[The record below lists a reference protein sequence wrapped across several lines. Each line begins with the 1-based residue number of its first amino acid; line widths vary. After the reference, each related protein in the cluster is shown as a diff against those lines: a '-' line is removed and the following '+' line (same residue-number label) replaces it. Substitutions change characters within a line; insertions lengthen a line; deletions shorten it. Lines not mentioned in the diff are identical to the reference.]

1 MKEIPLCIPFTGDEE
16 KQAVSEVIDSGWYA
30 HGPKNRE
37 LEDNFAKYL
46 GVDHALTM
54 NSCTSC
60 IHLAIE
66 GLGITGEVILPSFT
80 FVASANAVITGG
92 AEPVFADIE
101 EDTCCID
108 PEAIKR
114 LIGPNTEAIMPVHYG
129 GQSADMHAIM
139 KIAEKHDL
147 FVIEDS
153 AETIGGE
160 HHGRKAGT
168 FGVGCFSFYPT
179 KNMTTGE
186 GGILTTNDHELA
198 KKVKALL
205 AHGID
210 KTTYEREN
218 REKSWYRS
226 ATYVGYNFRMSNIL
240 AAIGVE
246 QLKKLEKMNKRRRQ
260 LARELSEALSEVS
273 ELSLPIEREENR
285 HVYQMYTVRVRGG
298 VDRDSFVKDLNG
310 KGIGASVHFYP
321 PVHLMPP
328 YEVDRYRKGDLS
340 VTEKVMGEIVTLP
353 MYPQMKS
360 EDLNYMV
367 DTIQETI
374 LELKNQ

>member
-1 MKEIPLCIPFTGDEE
+1 MREIPLCIPYTGEEE

-37 LEDNFAKYL
+37 LEENFAQYL
-46 GVDHALTM
+46 GVKHALSM

-66 GLGITGEVILPSFT
+66 GLGITGEVIVPSFS

-92 AEPVFADIE
+92 AKPAFADIE
-101 EDTCCID
+101 EDTCCIS
-108 PEAIKR
+108 PESIEE
-114 LIGPNTEAIMPVHYG
+114 LIGPDTEAIMPVHYG
-129 GQSADMHAIM
+129 GQSADMQAIRD
-139 KIAEKHDL
+139 IAERHDL
-147 FVIEDS
+147 LVIEDS

-160 HHGRKAGT
+160 HHGQKTGT

-186 GGILTTNDHELA
+186 GGILTTNDDELA
-198 KKVKALL
+198 QKVKALL

-218 REKSWYRS
+218 KEKSWYRS

-246 QLKKLEKMNKRRRQ
+246 QLKKLEAMNDMRRQ
-260 LARELSEALSEVS
+260 VAGELSDALAGVS
-273 ELSLPIEREENR
+273 EISLPVERPENK
-285 HVYQMYTVRVRGG
+285 HVYQMYTIRVKEGLN
-298 VDRDSFVKDLNG
+298 RDSFVKSLNE

-321 PVHLMPP
+321 PIHLMAP
-328 YEVDRYRKGDLS
+328 YIGDHYRKGDLS

-353 MYPQMKS
+353 MYPQMDS
-360 EDLNYMV
+360 EDIRYLV
-367 DTIQETI
+367 ETVQETI
-374 LELKNQ
+374 LEQND

>member
-1 MKEIPLCIPFTGDEE
+1 MREIPLCIPFTGEEE
-16 KQAVSEVIDSGWYA
+16 KKAVSEVIDSGWYA

-37 LEDNFAKYL
+37 LEEDFAKYL
-46 GVDHALTM
+46 GVNHALSM

-147 FVIEDS
+147 LVIEDS

-160 HHGRKAGT
+160 HHGQKAGT

-218 REKSWYRS
+218 KEKSWYRS
-226 ATYVGYNFRMSNIL
+226 ASYVGYNFRMSNIL

-246 QLKKLEKMNKRRRQ
+246 QLKKLEKMNNRRRQ
-260 LARELSEALSEVS
+260 LAWELSEALSEVS
-273 ELSLPIEREENR
+273 ELSLPVERKENR

-298 VDRDSFVKDLNG
+298 VDRDDFVKTLNDRG
-310 KGIGASVHFYP
+310 VGASVHFYP

-328 YEVDRYRKGDLS
+328 YQVDRYRKGNLS
-340 VTEKVMGEIVTLP
+340 VTEEVMGEIVTLP
-353 MYPQMKS
+353 MYPQMES

-367 DTIQETI
+367 DAIQETI
-374 LELKNQ
+374 LELKN

>member
-1 MKEIPLCIPFTGDEE
+1 MREIPLCIPFTGEEE

-37 LEDNFAKYL
+37 LEENFAKYL

-108 PEAIKR
+108 PEAIEE
-114 LIGPNTEAIMPVHYG
+114 LIGPKTEAIMPVHYG
-129 GQSADMHAIM
+129 GQSADMRAIM
-139 KIAEKHDL
+139 EIAGQHNL
-147 FVIEDS
+147 LVIEDS

-160 HHGRKAGT
+160 HHGQKAGT

-186 GGILTTNDHELA
+186 GGILTTNDDELA

-218 REKSWYRS
+218 REESWYRS
-226 ATYVGYNFRMSNIL
+226 ASYVGYNFRMSNIL

-246 QLKKLEKMNKRRRQ
+246 QLKKLEKMNNRRRQ

-273 ELSLPIEREENR
+273 ELSLPIERQDNK

-298 VDRDSFVKDLNG
+298 IDRDNFVKALND
-310 KGIGASVHFYP
+310 KGVGASVHFYP

-328 YEVDRYRKGDLS
+328 YQVDRYRKGDLS
-340 VTEKVMGEIVTLP
+340 VTEEVMGEIVTLP

-360 EDLNYMV
+360 EELSYMV
-367 DTIQETI
+367 GVIRETI
-374 LELKNQ
+374 LELKN